1 MPKRVYF
8 AVLSV
13 LASSLLAIPVLSQHF
28 PPSEDT
34 FVSSNRPNANFG
46 SSGILVVSSSTTTY
60 MKFSLSGVP
69 AGANVTKATLRL
81 YVDGVVTGGRFDVY
95 NLPATPDWSENS
107 LKYSTPP
114 PARSV
119 SATRGNPITVSAS
132 SLNKFLSIDMTAAV
146 QGWLRNPSSNHGVA
160 LALTGNTGLF
170 SFDSKESL
178 LPSHAPDLEIVLE
191 GSVDAG
197 DEPLMIH
204 IKPHCTNG
212 LACASGACPT
222 THSDGVGQDYYNCLP
237 VDTYTQTTAME
248 AGTAYEISIG
258 GSSANVSTGWS
269 CPNNSLVFVCATNS
283 AGDALLCWGYE
294 GSETGQFSGPNCP
307 WVESGTW
314 N

>member
-1 MPKRVYF
+1 MSKPVCL
-8 AVLSV
+8 AALCV
-13 LASSLLAIPVLSQHF
+13 LAISLLAVPGLAQHF

-34 FVSSNRPNANFG
+34 FVSSGRPSTNFG

-60 MKFSLSGVP
+60 MKFQLSGVP
-69 AGANVTKATLRL
+69 AGASVTKATLRL

-95 NLPATPDWSENS
+95 NLPATPGWSENS

-119 SATRGNPITVSAS
+119 SATGNPITVSAS

-146 QGWLRNPSSNHGVA
+146 QGWLREPSRNNGIA
-160 LALTGNTGLF
+160 LALIGDTGLF

-178 LPSHAPDLEIVLE
+178 VSSHAPELEIVLE
-191 GSVDAG
+191 GSVDEG
-197 DEPLMIH
+197 EEPLMVH
-204 IKPHCTNG
+204 IKAHCPNG
-212 LACASGACPT
+212 LACTSGACPT
-222 THSDGVGQDYYNCLP
+222 THSDGLGQDYYNCSPL
-237 VDTYTQTTAME
+237 DTYTQGTAIE

-269 CPNNSLVFVCATNS
+269 CPNSSLVFVCATNS
-283 AGDALLCWGYE
+283 AGAALVCWGYE

-307 WVESGTW
+307 WVESGAW